1 MHLHLM
7 QHTPLHGPGRIA
19 DWLSS
24 MGHSYTVFHLYAG
37 EAPPS
42 LADSDALILLDG
54 PIAGL
59 DAKQHP
65 WCKHE
70 YKLVTKALK
79 SNKPLLGIG
88 MGARLIAAE
97 LGATVGRGTFTEIG
111 WHEVTLAAHSP
122 FDLPDTFPA
131 FMWHRDIFA
140 LPDDALPLGSSP
152 ASPVQGFAWDA
163 GRVLGL
169 LCHLEVS
176 FASVAALLESGE
188 LQAVSGNSPYIQ
200 SREAIL
206 AKPRRF
212 DQLAPLLDRLLS
224 QWVRNACI

>member
-7 QHTPLHGPGRIA
+7 QHSPLHGPGRIA

-24 MGHSYTVFHLYAG
+24 MGHSYTIFHLYAD

-42 LADSDALILLDG
+42 LADGDALILLDG
-54 PIAGL
+54 PPASL
-59 DAKQHP
+59 DAEQHP
-65 WCKHE
+65 WCKRE
-70 YKLVTKALK
+70 RKLVAKALN
-79 SNKPLLGIG
+79 SHKPLLGIG
-88 MGARLIAAE
+88 MGARMIAAE
-97 LGATVGRGTFTEIG
+97 LGATVGRGTFAEVG
-111 WHEVTLAAHSP
+111 WHEVTLAAQSP
-122 FDLPDTFPA
+122 FDLPDIFSA
-131 FMWHRDIFA
+131 LMWHRDVFA

-176 FASVAALLESGE
+176 FASVTALLDSGE
-188 LQAVSGNSPYIQ
+188 YPAISDKSPYIQ
-200 SREAIL
+200 SRESIL
-206 AKPRRF
+206 AEPRRF

-224 QWVRNACI
+224 QWIRNTCM